1 MNEKD
6 PIKKTSV
13 RRLTVSVPP
22 GGEGQRVD
30 RLVTNC
36 LPDRS
41 RTFIKRLIEQGYLA
55 VDNTVPRTIVEPS
68 YRVKPGEKF
77 ILGIPEVADLQLA
90 GENIPLN
97 IIFEDEELIV
107 IDKPAGLVVHPAPG
121 NQTGTLVNALI
132 AHCGESLKGIGGV
145 RRPGIVHRLDK
156 DTSGL
161 LVGAKTSLAHQ
172 SLVTQF
178 SERTVQRAYI
188 ALVWGIP
195 KKTSGL
201 IDANIGRSPQ
211 NRKKMSVRHTG
222 GREAR
227 TRYKVERIFSTTA
240 ACMLKCHLETGR
252 THQIRVHLAHIG
264 HPIIGDPVYGGGIT
278 RSRKASL
285 GNDALTATSGLNRQS
300 LHAYLLGFM
309 HPVTGIKHRF
319 ESVLPPELAEICAFL
334 DGGGN
339 SGTP

>member
-1 MNEKD
+1 MNKEV

-22 GGEGQRVD
+22 GGEGQRID
-30 RLVTNC
+30 RLITNC
-36 LPDRS
+36 IPDRS

-55 VDNTVPRTIVEPS
+55 VNDSIQRTIVEPS
-68 YRVKPGEKF
+68 YRVKLGENF
-77 ILGIPEVADLQLA
+77 ILGIPEVADLELI

-97 IIFEDEELIV
+97 IVFEDEELIV

-121 NQTGTLVNALI
+121 NRTGTLVNALI

-161 LVGAKTSLAHQ
+161 LVGAKTSRAHQ

-178 SERTVQRAYI
+178 SERSVQRAYI
-188 ALVWGIP
+188 ALVWGVP
-195 KKTSGL
+195 KKKSNL
-201 IDANIGRSPQ
+201 IDANIGRSPH
-211 NRKKMSVRHTG
+211 NRKKMSVRNTG

-227 TRYKVERIFSTTA
+227 TKYRVERIFSANA
-240 ACMLKCHLETGR
+240 ACMVKCQLETGR

-264 HPIIGDPVYGGGIT
+264 HPIIGDVVYGGGTT
-278 RSRKASL
+278 RARKESL
-285 GNDALTATSGLNRQS
+285 GGDAHTAVTALGRQS
-300 LHAYLLGFM
+300 LHAFRLGFM
-309 HPVTGIKHRF
+309 HPVTGIEHQF
-319 ESVLPPELAEICAFL
+319 ESDLPSELIKICDFL
-334 DGGGN
+334 DGAGN
-339 SGTP
+339 